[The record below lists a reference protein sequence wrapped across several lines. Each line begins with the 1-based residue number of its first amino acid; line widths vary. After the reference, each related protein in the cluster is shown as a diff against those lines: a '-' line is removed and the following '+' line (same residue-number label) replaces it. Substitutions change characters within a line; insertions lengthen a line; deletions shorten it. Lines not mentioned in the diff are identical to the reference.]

1 MKIDEKKEMQAEID
15 RLRYERDELFKSYT
29 NARKQ
34 TAKEFAQIL
43 LSDEYIAYNDEAIVK
58 EVAKLFDVEM
68 NKQ

>member
-1 MKIDEKKEMQAEID
+1 MKIDEKKEMQTEID
-15 RLRYERDELFKSYT
+15 RLRFERDGLFQSYV

-58 EVAKLFDVEM
+58 EVAKLFDVEVDDE
-68 NKQ
+68 